1 LTLAR
6 IPSEIASTASPVTT
20 ATPIN
25 QRCMALG
32 YPPAGLRS
40 RLAGNQG
47 AVILAAALPVSVLYA
62 RRVHTLA
69 RRGRGVRLWRQ
80 LSFHLGVAIAVAA
93 LISPLDTIGES
104 ELFYVHMLQHIALGE
119 VAPLFIL
126 VGLSGAVLRPLL
138 ALAPVRRLR
147 FFLNPLVALPL
158 WALNLYG
165 WHVPALYE
173 AALNHPPIHAIEH
186 ACFFV
191 AGLLMWGA
199 LLEPLPGPS
208 WFGSAQ
214 KAGYV
219 LVVRALGCA
228 ILGNIFIWTGT
239 PLYPYY
245 AAGEHARGI
254 APLTDQQVGGAIM
267 FIWGALITVSLFSWM
282 FLRWIREAEVRQT
295 LLEGGAEERVAT
307 RAARY
312 GRRPPARPAPP
323 PSP

>member
-1 LTLAR
+1 
-6 IPSEIASTASPVTT
+6 
-20 ATPIN
+20 
-25 QRCMALG
+25 MAHR
-32 YPPAGLRS
+32 YPPARLRS

-47 AVILAAALPVSVLYA
+47 AVIVAAALLVGALYGRRA
-62 RRVHTLA
+62 RTLA
-69 RRGRGVRLWRQ
+69 RRGRGMPLWRQ
-80 LSFHLGVAIAVAA
+80 LSFYLGIAIVVAA
-93 LISPLDTIGES
+93 LISPLDTIGE
-104 ELFYVHMLQHIALGE
+104 EHVFYAHMLQHIAIGE
-119 VAPLFIL
+119 VAPLFVL
-126 VGLSGAVLRPLL
+126 VGLSGPLLRPLL
-138 ALAPVRRLR
+138 APASVQRLR
-147 FFLNPLVALPL
+147 FLLNPLVALPL

-165 WHVPALYE
+165 WHIPAFYE
-173 AALNHPPIHAIEH
+173 AALEHPPLHAVEH
-186 ACFFV
+186 ACFFT

-228 ILGNIFIWTGT
+228 ILGNIFIWAGT
-239 PLYPYY
+239 PFYRLY
-245 AAGEHARGI
+245 AAGERAWGI

-282 FLRWIREAEVRQT
+282 FLRWFREAELRQS
-295 LLEGGAEERVAT
+295 LLEDGAEARVAT